1 MEEHTSGATS
11 GATLRMGSDVDRLYQ
26 TIAPPPLQPTERLH
40 QLVTIEKVTNGFIIR
55 VGCKTFVG
63 TNWTGVA
70 TGLAIYWDEP
80 AKAERMYC
88 KERR

>member
-1 MEEHTSGATS
+1 MEEHTS
-11 GATLRMGSDVDRLYQ
+11 GATLRMGSDVSHLYQ
-26 TIAPPPLQPTERLH
+26 PIAPPPGPPQPTERLH

-63 TNWTGVA
+63 TNWTEVA
-70 TGLAIYWDEP
+70 AGLAIYWDEP